1 MQVKT
6 HLQAQANETIAV
18 GHQHPHKSMS
28 HGLYA
33 IYSKHGI
40 TGLWKGVS
48 GAIPRVTIGSA
59 AQLSSFSTI
68 KEEIIKTKVSV
79 IYSKNW
85 IWKASL
91 DNIALYDFLF

>member
-59 AQLSSFSTI
+59 VQLSSFSTI
-68 KEEIIKTKVSV
+68 KEEIVKTKVSV
-79 IYSKNW
+79 IYSKN
-85 IWKASL
+85 
-91 DNIALYDFLF
+91 